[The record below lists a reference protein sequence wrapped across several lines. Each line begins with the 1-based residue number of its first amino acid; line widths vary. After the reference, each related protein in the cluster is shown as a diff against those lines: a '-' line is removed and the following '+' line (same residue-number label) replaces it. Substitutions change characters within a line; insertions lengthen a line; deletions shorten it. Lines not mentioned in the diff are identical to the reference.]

1 MIAFYCVLVVGVIA
15 VIPSVKKYLRNAK
28 PLVIPPKWHPI
39 LMKRVRFYRELSKAD
54 RADFLEQVGRFLRN
68 VKVVGVVVEVS
79 VEDRLLVASSAV
91 IPLFG
96 FRGWEY
102 VHLDEVIL
110 YPSHFD
116 EQFNFDNPKELIIGM
131 VGSGAMEGK
140 MILSQPDL
148 HLGFDN
154 TQDKMNVGVHE
165 FLHLYDKE
173 DGVIDGVPAAFV
185 SKQFIMPW
193 IDLVRVEMSKIH
205 AGDSGIRGYGGYNGK
220 EFFSV
225 AGEYFFERPH
235 LLQRD
240 HPELYDMLSQIFN
253 QRISGH
259 LSINEIKHK
268 RPERNDPC
276 PCGSGEKYK
285 RCCLS
290 LTVP

>member
-1 MIAFYCVLVVGVIA
+1 MFYSVLAVGVI
-15 VIPSVKKYLRNAK
+15 VLIPSVKKYIRNTK
-28 PLVIPPKWHPI
+28 PLEIPPKWHPI
-39 LMKRVRFYRELSKAD
+39 LMDKVRFYRELNEEA
-54 RADFLEQVGRFLRN
+54 REDFLEQSGRFLRN
-68 VKVVGVVVEVS
+68 VKIIGVAVDVS
-79 VEDRLLVASSAV
+79 LEDRLLVAASAV

-102 VHLDEVIL
+102 VHLDEVLL

-116 EQFNFDNPKELIIGM
+116 EQFNFENPKEMIVGM

-154 TQDKMNVGVHE
+154 TQDKMNVGIHE

-173 DGVIDGVPAAFV
+173 DGVIDGVPAAYIG
-185 SKQFIMPW
+185 KHLIMPW

-205 AGDSGIRGYGGYNGK
+205 QGDSTLRGYGGYNGK
-220 EFFSV
+220 EFFAV

-240 HPELYDMLSQIFN
+240 HPELYNMLSSIFN
-253 QRISGH
+253 QEITEH
-259 LSINEIKHK
+259 LSIKESKQEE
-268 RPERNDPC
+268 PGRNSPC

-285 RCCLS
+285 RCCLQD
-290 LTVP
+290 